1 MLATGSQWAGSW
13 TQRLYGTGT
22 ADIWEVSTT
31 HEKITRRGYDEGW
44 MVLEPSS
51 YIHDRDYV
59 DATLAE
65 RSPRLVVVETPGK
78 TWTAVHS
85 VESSRVN
92 SAKQRAKRVREASNT
107 FLSHARAIADRQ
119 VKGDREF
126 VLELPLDKT
135 IMRNGSVQAL
145 INNPEVFTSVGYMCG
160 FGMTNSSGERIR
172 RPTWWLSSS
181 IEMAN
186 KLESRCGEDHQGHGK
201 PRLNR
206 LDEMPDKAVDAIL
219 VGFTETMCRK
229 DPRRMQQLRRAIDAR
244 IRGTGMFANEH
255 MVHLA
260 NTVDKHIR
268 TRGVVCCLLYTSP
281 SPRDAS

>member
-1 MLATGSQWAGSW
+1 
-13 TQRLYGTGT
+13 
-22 ADIWEVSTT
+22 
-31 HEKITRRGYDEGW
+31 

-78 TWTAVHS
+78 MWTAVHS
-85 VESSRVN
+85 VESSHVN
-92 SAKQRAKRVREASNT
+92 SAKQRAKRVREVSNA
-107 FLSHARAIADRQ
+107 FLSCACAIADRQ

-126 VLELPLDKT
+126 VLELPLDNT

-145 INNPEVFTSVGYMCG
+145 INNSEVFTSVGYMCG

-268 TRGVVCCLLYTSP
+268 TRGVVCDHHVHTVVDEKTDIPVGGIEFDLSLIHI
-281 SPRDAS
+281 